1 MKFQNR
7 LIAFTFFFCINF
19 FTFGQLENGSI
30 APDFNL
36 TDINGNQH
44 NLYSYLNQGKTV
56 YIDFFA
62 CHCPSCWNYHSTHSL
77 SDLFDQY
84 GPGSSSN
91 DVFVFAI
98 ELDQNNGT
106 NEFFGI
112 SGTTQGNWVEG
123 TNYPQI
129 NPEGNLLTQTM
140 NDFSVDYYPLIYAIC
155 PDKKVTLIG
164 TKNTAQLYEHV
175 ATCEPVL
182 NVPEKDE
189 ITSVQFI
196 PASNSLKVSIPSEE
210 FKSNT
215 FLQIYNASGQL
226 LQQVTIENP
235 LSTISISFLESGL
248 YFANLI
254 ADEAIKVQ
262 TKIIK

>member
-7 LIAFTFFFCINF
+7 LIAFTFIFLSSFFS
-19 FTFGQLENGSI
+19 FGQLENGSI

-62 CHCPSCWNYHSTHSL
+62 CHCPTCWNYHSTHSL
-77 SDLFDQY
+77 ADLHTQY
-84 GPGSSSN
+84 GPGTATD
-91 DVFVFAI
+91 DVFVLAI
-98 ELDQNNGT
+98 ELDPNNGN
-106 NEFFGI
+106 NEFYGI

-123 TNYPQI
+123 TTYPQF
-129 NPEGNLLTQTM
+129 NPEGNLLTQLM

-164 TKNTAQLYEHV
+164 TKNTAQLYEHLS
-175 ATCEPVL
+175 TCEPIL
-182 NVPEKDE
+182 DLSEKEE

-196 PASNSLKVSIPSEE
+196 PASNSLKVSIPSDE
-210 FKSNT
+210 FKSST
-215 FLQIYNASGQL
+215 YLQIYNASGQL
-226 LQQVTIENP
+226 LNLLAIENP
-235 LSTISISFLESGL
+235 ESTISISFLESGL

-254 ADEAIKVQ
+254 ADEAIQVQ